1 MRGFTFAFCGKLR
14 MLAFDFQTD
23 ELEIEVKEP
32 EDMVGR

>member
-14 MLAFDFQTD
+14 ILAFNFQTD
-23 ELEIEVKEP
+23 EIEVKEP